1 MRIVDWIFIGCCVII
16 ALSLVGFLIREYK
29 EMPPK
34 LKTHIIISV
43 VVWIGFVGPFIIGMT
58 IALIG
63 ISKWGWEGRATI
75 PIICGIVGSI
85 FSSIVTYGFLEE
97 AETLLEEYLVEKFKG
112 KETKPPK
119 AEAWKETL

>member
-1 MRIVDWIFIGCCVII
+1 MH
-16 ALSLVGFLIREYK
+16 A
-29 EMPPK
+29 K
-34 LKTHIIISV
+34 LKAHIIISIG
-43 VVWIGFVGPFIIGMT
+43 VWIGFVGPFIAGMT

-63 ISKWGWEGRATI
+63 ISRWGWEGRATI
-75 PIICGIVGSI
+75 PIITGIVGSI

-97 AETLLEEYLVEKFKG
+97 AETYLEEYLVDKFKG